1 MAAAAGV
8 ALVASLPREA
18 VADYWPAVAL
28 GIWFLSAA
36 VTGRVLSLP
45 VMLVLFGALAGA
57 VAGGIVDVVAHS
69 VVPPFGAA
77 AGMAVGVLVFAASSA
92 GYDDTFSE

>member
-1 MAAAAGV
+1 VRRELFWRAVKVQGALMAAAAGV

-45 VMLVLFGALAGA
+45 
-57 VAGGIVDVVAHS
+57 
-69 VVPPFGAA
+69 
-77 AGMAVGVLVFAASSA
+77 
-92 GYDDTFSE
+92 